1 MTGQTSAMPD
11 GRGWPRMRARLR
23 TTGRAPLQ
31 RLARSVDFV
40 AGARLSVRAKILI
53 SLCIVI
59 VLMSIT
65 NVMMLFQWLNYSRQY
80 DAIINNITA
89 ANSISGQLKADIDT
103 EMWKVVSGKINFR
116 DGRQY
121 QIILDTDAQLQ
132 RMIANTDSH
141 RARVKLDVI
150 RRTLG
155 SLTEQIDLMG
165 QQIEQK
171 STASENEAVLEK
183 IRFSSTVLD
192 EVVQDYTLFEVQRT
206 EEQYQLM
213 RQGLAR
219 WQLWNLFLL
228 FSAVLFSVLAA
239 WGISRS
245 IYLPIKKL
253 HDVTTTITRTDLQA
267 LMTGDNVDE
276 IAELGMSFNIM
287 IGKIRDLVDSKLK
300 EHEELKKAELRAL
313 QAQINPHFLYN
324 TLDTIIWMAEAN
336 RTAEVI
342 EIVRALSSFFRLS
355 LSKGRDWITIGEEL
369 ERTRSYLTI
378 QKIRYRD
385 ILDYKIDV
393 DEAVLDNTIL
403 KLSLQPLVENALYHG
418 IKNKRRG
425 GAIIVRARPL
435 GSNEVLLQVEDDGV
449 GLTPEK
455 LAQVQA
461 GLAEE
466 TDEISADRGFGI
478 DNVNKRT
485 RLYYG
490 KPYGLSIQSEYQVGT
505 CVSLVIPARQDNG
518 ATAQPAQ

>member
-1 MTGQTSAMPD
+1 
-11 GRGWPRMRARLR
+11 
-23 TTGRAPLQ
+23 
-31 RLARSVDFV
+31 
-40 AGARLSVRAKILI
+40 
-53 SLCIVI
+53 
-59 VLMSIT
+59 
-65 NVMMLFQWLNYSRQY
+65 
-80 DAIINNITA
+80 
-89 ANSISGQLKADIDT
+89 
-103 EMWKVVSGKINFR
+103 
-116 DGRQY
+116 
-121 QIILDTDAQLQ
+121 
-132 RMIANTDSH
+132 
-141 RARVKLDVI
+141 
-150 RRTLG
+150 
-155 SLTEQIDLMG
+155 
-165 QQIEQK
+165 
-171 STASENEAVLEK
+171 
-183 IRFSSTVLD
+183 
-192 EVVQDYTLFEVQRT
+192 
-206 EEQYQLM
+206 
-213 RQGLAR
+213 
-219 WQLWNLFLL
+219 
-228 FSAVLFSVLAA
+228 
-239 WGISRS
+239 
-245 IYLPIKKL
+245 
-253 HDVTTTITRTDLQA
+253 
-267 LMTGDNVDE
+267 
-276 IAELGMSFNIM
+276 
-287 IGKIRDLVDSKLK
+287 
-300 EHEELKKAELRAL
+300 L

-518 ATAQPAQ
+518 TTAQPAQ